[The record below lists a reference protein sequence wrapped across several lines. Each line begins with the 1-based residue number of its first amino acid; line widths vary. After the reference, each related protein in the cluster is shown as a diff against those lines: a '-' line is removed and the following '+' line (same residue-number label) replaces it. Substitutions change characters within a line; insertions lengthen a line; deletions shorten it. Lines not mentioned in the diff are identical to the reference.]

1 MCFCSAVTQTVNSF
15 TSLSGAKDNEAD
27 SDDDS
32 SSDDAASPSRF
43 EGAEFKSSLRNFEMS
58 ENKRT
63 RLRELE
69 VREFRVVRGLSSEFC
84 ALC

>member
-1 MCFCSAVTQTVNSF
+1 M
-15 TSLSGAKDNEAD
+15 KENEAD

-43 EGAEFKSSLRNFEMS
+43 EGAEFKSSLHNFEMS
-58 ENKRT
+58 ESKRT

-69 VREFRVVRGLSSEFC
+69 VRDVRRTRK
-84 ALC
+84 